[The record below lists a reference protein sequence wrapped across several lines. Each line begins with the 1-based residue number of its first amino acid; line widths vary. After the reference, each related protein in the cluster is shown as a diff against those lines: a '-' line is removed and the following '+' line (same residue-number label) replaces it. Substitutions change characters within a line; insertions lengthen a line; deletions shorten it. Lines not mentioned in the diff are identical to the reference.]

1 MSDGGILSGDM
12 ARPEH
17 ATSELVRSRNTVSQ
31 EIVMKIQ
38 HAQVAE
44 DFDVENCKAS
54 SCFSTN
60 SKKAKSATLW
70 LCSVLLLGALGL
82 QANAADKPES
92 SGSTAPK
99 KETHGKIIDSYSRS
113 PLSFEANRGQTA
125 EQVKFVSRGPDY
137 TLFLTN
143 DEAVLA
149 LKNRSKIHPTT
160 GSTLR
165 LQLAGANPHAIVNGL
180 EELPGKSNYFVG
192 NDPKQWQTSSPNY
205 AKVRYH
211 DVYPGVDLTYYGTHQ
226 QLEFDFIVAA
236 GADPTQIALH
246 LQADPSAKARHQV
259 ELRVDNRGDLVE
271 TTEARE
277 FRLRKPTVYQLVAN
291 ASGTID
297 KKMVETKYV
306 LKKNNQVGF
315 EVGSYDKTRDLV
327 IDPVVPFYS
336 TYLGGAAK
344 DYGFSI
350 AVDTKGNAYI
360 TGATASLHFP
370 VPGCVFGC
378 AYNGGAFDVFVTE
391 LNSAGFPVYSDY
403 LGGAGTDYGY
413 GIAVDFNGSAYV
425 TGATNSLN
433 FPVPGCIICGLRGGF
448 DAFVTE
454 VAPGGAG
461 LIYST
466 YLGGKGNDYGRAIAV
481 DNNGDAYVTGGTSS
495 HNFPMFACA
504 FCVFQGGASD
514 AFVTELKPFGV
525 GFVFSTYLG
534 GKGNDYGYGITFDP
548 NERPIVTGSTTSLN
562 FPVVAGCFQC
572 ANAGLSDAFVT
583 EFNFGGAG
591 LLAST
596 YLGGAGNDYAYA
608 IAQNTEEGIYITGS
622 TASLNFPVVNC
633 LQCVFQGGSSDA
645 FVTHFNPALTGLV
658 YSTYLGGGGTDSGR
672 GIALDAKLDALITG
686 YTSSVNFPVANCFQ
700 CVYNGGASDAFVTS
714 LIPPGPGLNFSTYL
728 GGKGNDYGYG
738 IGVNLAFNPL
748 ATFVTGSTTSVN
760 FPVLGC
766 FQCVNGGAADA
777 FVVGLP

>member
-1 MSDGGILSGDM
+1 
-12 ARPEH
+12 
-17 ATSELVRSRNTVSQ
+17 
-31 EIVMKIQ
+31 MKTK

-44 DFDVENCKAS
+44 NCDGENCKVS
-54 SCFSTN
+54 SCLSSTGGRV
-60 SKKAKSATLW
+60 KSATRW
-70 LCSVLLLGALGL
+70 CSVLLLGALGM
-82 QANAADKPES
+82 QANAADMPEATR
-92 SGSTAPK
+92 STVAPT
-99 KETHGKIIDSYSRS
+99 KETQSKIIESYARS

-125 EQVKFVSRGPDY
+125 EQVKFVSRGPGY

-149 LKNRSKIHPTT
+149 LRDHSKVHQAAGT
-160 GSTLR
+160 TLR
-165 LQLAGANPHAIVNGL
+165 LQFVGANRHATVKGL

-192 NDPKQWQTSSPNY
+192 NDPKQWQTGIPAY
-205 AKVRYH
+205 ARVKYH
-211 DVYPGVDLTYYGTHQ
+211 DVYPGVDVNYYGTQQ
-226 QLEFDFIVAA
+226 QLEFDFVVAP
-236 GADPTQIALH
+236 GADPSQIALH
-246 LQADPSAKARHQV
+246 LQADPSAKAQKQGK
-259 ELRVDNRGDLVE
+259 LRVDNHGDLVE
-271 TTEARE
+271 STRAGEL
-277 FRLRKPTVYQLVAN
+277 RLRKPTVYQIIAN
-291 ASGTID
+291 AGEAE
-297 KKMVETKYV
+297 KKLVETKYV
-306 LKKNNQVGF
+306 LKKNFQVGF
-315 EVGSYDKTRDLV
+315 EVGSYDKTRELV
-327 IDPVVPFYS
+327 IDPIVPFYS
-336 TYLGGAAK
+336 TYLGGAAN
-344 DYGFSI
+344 DFGLSI
-350 AVDTKGNAYI
+350 AVDPKGNAYI
-360 TGATASLHFP
+360 TGATASLNFP

-378 AYNGGAFDVFVTE
+378 VYNGGAFDAFVTE
-391 LNSAGFPVYSDY
+391 LNPAGFPVYSDY

-433 FPVPGCIICGLRGGF
+433 FPVPGCIICANRGGF

-481 DNNGDAYVTGGTSS
+481 DNNGDAYVTGITSS

-504 FCVFQGGASD
+504 FCVFQGGATD
-514 AFVTELKPFGV
+514 AFVTELRPFGV

-572 ANAGLSDAFVT
+572 ANAGLSDAFIT
-583 EFNFGGAG
+583 EFNFAGAG

-596 YLGGAGNDYAYA
+596 YLGGTGNDYAYA
-608 IAQNTEEGIYITGS
+608 IAQNTNEGIFITGS
-622 TASLNFPVVNC
+622 TASQNFPVVNC
-633 LQCVFQGGSSDA
+633 LQCVFQGGASDA

-658 YSTYLGGGGTDSGR
+658 YSTYLGGKGTDSGR
-672 GIALDAKLDALITG
+672 GIALDAKLDALVTG

-738 IGVNLAFNPL
+738 IGVNLSFNPL
-748 ATFVTGSTTSVN
+748 AAFVTGSTTSVN

-766 FQCVNGGAADA
+766 FQCVNGGASDA